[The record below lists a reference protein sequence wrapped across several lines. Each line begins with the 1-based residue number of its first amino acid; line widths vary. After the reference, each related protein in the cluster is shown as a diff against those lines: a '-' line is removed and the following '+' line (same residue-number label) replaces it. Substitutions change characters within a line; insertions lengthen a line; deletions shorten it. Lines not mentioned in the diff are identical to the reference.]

1 VLVSILPACSS
12 TQSFAQP
19 SVDPEVNPLPMPLS
33 VIQMPIRLHKEA
45 LQTDINVQLGD
56 TLYVDDDADG
66 EGMYIRAEKAEPI
79 SIDFDGEDILYR
91 VPVDLFIKKEYM
103 IANLGATG
111 AIAMSFRT
119 SFDILPDWTLETKTV
134 VEDYEWLTRPKLQVG
149 VINIPIKL
157 IANLVLNRTGDLIG
171 EAVDEQVRANLD
183 LRKEMENAWAMMHSP
198 IELSSEYRTYMIMKP
213 RNIFMTPMTAD
224 GITLESVVVLESEPQ
239 VFLGELPQADPA
251 GPIPD
256 FMWKNHQDRGF
267 ELLVQTDILFSE
279 AERLAKENMVGQE
292 FSSGKKSVTVED
304 LDLFGLDDK
313 IVVKTTLSGAYN
325 GAINLIG
332 KPTFNP
338 EKGEI
343 ELQDLDVE
351 VKTKNVLHKSLG
363 WLFKSTFK
371 KEIQKN
377 LNYYLDYYMTYTRE
391 TVEKDFKDYPVY
403 PGILMNGNLDDL
415 TIDKLFVTPEAIRV
429 WIDLKGGLEIDIR
442 GLMEME

>member
-1 VLVSILPACSS
+1 
-12 TQSFAQP
+12 
-19 SVDPEVNPLPMPLS
+19 
-33 VIQMPIRLHKEA
+33 
-45 LQTDINVQLGD
+45 
-56 TLYVDDDADG
+56 
-66 EGMYIRAEKAEPI
+66 
-79 SIDFDGEDILYR
+79 
-91 VPVDLFIKKEYM
+91 
-103 IANLGATG
+103 
-111 AIAMSFRT
+111 
-119 SFDILPDWTLETKTV
+119 
-134 VEDYEWLTRPKLQVG
+134 
-149 VINIPIKL
+149 
-157 IANLVLNRTGDLIG
+157 
-171 EAVDEQVRANLD
+171 
-183 LRKEMENAWAMMHSP
+183 
-198 IELSSEYRTYMIMKP
+198 
-213 RNIFMTPMTAD
+213 
-224 GITLESVVVLESEPQ
+224 
-239 VFLGELPQADPA
+239 
-251 GPIPD
+251 
-256 FMWKNHQDRGF
+256 MWKNHQDRGF

-363 WLFKSTFK
+363 WLFKGTFK

-415 TIDKLFVTPEAIRV
+415 TIDKVFVTPEAIRV